1 MASYLD
7 DAYPCEVIAGV
18 DEAGRGPLAGP
29 VVAAAVILGIEV
41 PKGLGDS
48 KQKTARQRNELYNAL
63 LNQALAVGIGVAY
76 VVEIERLN
84 ILQAT
89 LRAMRRAVENLSM
102 RPDRILVDGKHC
114 PDVNCRATAIVG
126 GDARVA
132 SISAASIVAKV
143 TRDRMMVELDELYP
157 EYGFARHKGYPTAA
171 HLKALERCG
180 VSAVHRR
187 TFAPV
192 RRLLRE
198 ILQT

>member
-1 MASYLD
+1 MACDLEG
-7 DAYPCEVIAGV
+7 AYRCEFIAGV

-29 VVAAAVILGIEV
+29 VVAAAVILDIEV

-48 KQKTARQRNELYNAL
+48 KQKTARQRSQLYTAVL
-63 LNQALAVGIGVAY
+63 SQALAVGVGVAH

-89 LRAMRRAVENLSM
+89 MTAMRRAVENLSI
-102 RPDRILVDGKHC
+102 RPDQILVDGKHC
-114 PDVNCRATAIVG
+114 PDVNCAATAIVG
-126 GDARVA
+126 GDARVS

-143 TRDRMMVELDELYP
+143 TRDRMMVELDALYP

-180 VSAVHRR
+180 VSAIHRR

-192 RRLLRE
+192 RRLLCGVP
-198 ILQT
+198 QT